1 MPDPKD
7 DHAKT
12 YVGEGG
18 KFVTEEQGQER
29 PATEE
34 EAEQKIKEWE
44 DIQKKVDEETKK

>member
-7 DHAKT
+7 DNART

-18 KFVTEEQGQER
+18 KFVTEEHGNER

-34 EAEQKIKEWE
+34 ESEQKIKEWE
-44 DIQKKVDEETKK
+44 DIQKEADEEAKK